1 MKDKLSAQIN
11 FQGES
16 AFFIQAVMM
25 QTGKPFNEVMQD
37 MLSIYKEVYF
47 NRDQELAWIEGDVIK
62 RKLSTVNMWRKK
74 Q

>member
-1 MKDKLSAQIN
+1 MKDKLSAHIN

-25 QTGKPFNEVMQD
+25 QTGKSFEQILLD

-47 NRDQELAWIEGDVIK
+47 NKNQELAWIEGDVIIK
-62 RKLSTVNMWRKK
+62 KLSTAKLWRK